1 MMTFIKNNSYIILL
15 IVLCMGFAL
24 IGVTKS
30 VKEQMVTEITVMEGD
45 TLWGLALQ
53 HAETSS
59 KDQWMKEVMRLNNLT
74 TVTINTGEDL
84 LLPVIRTVEEPQ
96 LLTQLA
102 GDDRE

>member
-30 VKEQMVTEITVMEGD
+30 VKEQTVTEITVMEGD
-45 TLWGLALQ
+45 TLWALALH
-53 HAETSS
+53 HAENKS
-59 KDQWMKEVMRLNNLT
+59 KDQWMTEVMRLNNLT
-74 TVTINTGEDL
+74 TVTIKSGEDL
-84 LLPVIRTVEEPQ
+84 ILPTVRTVEENQ

-102 GDDRE
+102 GDDQ